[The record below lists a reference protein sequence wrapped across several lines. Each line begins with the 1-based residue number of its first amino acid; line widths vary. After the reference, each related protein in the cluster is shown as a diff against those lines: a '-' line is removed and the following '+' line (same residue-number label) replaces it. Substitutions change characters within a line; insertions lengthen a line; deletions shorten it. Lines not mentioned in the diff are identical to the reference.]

1 MKTSKKMVVIVI
13 MIAIFTDM
21 LMYGLVVPFLPM
33 HAEYLGASQS
43 EIGFLFAS
51 YAIALFIATPI
62 FGALADRMGRKKL
75 IVLGLIGLAIT
86 TIVFAFATNFLL
98 LILARSLQGVAAA
111 IPWTAGLALLAEVF
125 SKEER
130 GTAMGMAMS
139 GQASGVLL
147 GPLLGGW
154 LFELGGYQLP
164 FFVAAGMALLAA
176 LLSFVFLRNI
186 TETRAESFTS
196 PFRILRHKQVLII
209 AGIAA
214 VGASIFASIEP
225 TLPIHLSE
233 NLNLSPGIIGSMF
246 VVITLAYGLTAP
258 MIGTFSTRIGHV
270 KTIIIGVGMAAIVLP
285 LNAFPT
291 LIWVQILTLAVLGI
305 SLGMILTPTL
315 PKLADISHSVGNPS
329 QGVTFAV
336 YNTAYSFGM
345 MVGPLVAS
353 TLADGFGLKTA
364 YLVMGLLIILYLF
377 PLNKLNSKI
386 ISPKA

>member
-13 MIAIFTDM
+13 MITIFTDM

-125 SKEER
+125 SKEEH